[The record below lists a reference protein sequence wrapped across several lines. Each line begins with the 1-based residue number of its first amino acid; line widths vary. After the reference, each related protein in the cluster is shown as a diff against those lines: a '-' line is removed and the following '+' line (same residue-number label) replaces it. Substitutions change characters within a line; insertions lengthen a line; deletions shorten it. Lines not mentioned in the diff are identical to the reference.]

1 MRKYEDGESNREE
14 RDAVADNFHDA
25 REVHLGKGIFLLE
38 LWRNI
43 AVTLIVSFYH
53 ILRRQKNY
61 EYKQKAANR
70 F

>member
-14 RDAVADNFHDA
+14 GHTVADNFHDA
-25 REVHLGKGIFLLE
+25 REVHLGKGILLLE
-38 LWRNI
+38 LCSDI
-43 AVTLIVSFYH
+43 DCD
-53 ILRRQKNY
+53 ILSNLEMTKKNY

>member
-25 REVHLGKGIFLLE
+25 REVHLGKGNLLLV

-53 ILRRQKNY
+53 ILR
-61 EYKQKAANR
+61 
-70 F
+70 

>member
-14 RDAVADNFHDA
+14 GDAVADNFHDPC
-25 REVHLGKGIFLLE
+25 EVHLGIWLLE
-38 LWRNI
+38 LWKNI

-53 ILRRQKNY
+53 ILRRLKNY